1 MTPYRTLRS
10 ATALLALGIALTGFA
25 SVSEAASVNKARAY
39 QIKSAQAGVLKY
51 QVAKKPRVTLR
62 AVKAASRP
70 SVVKRLPQTQA
81 RSRAAAVPQT
91 RVVKRLPQAQPRA
104 VNNAHGPDYAAQ
116 RAYRATLQ
124 GRRGIDRGPGTDP
137 RATAYRGYQNQG
149 RATAIRGFQ
158 NPAQSTAYRGYQNQG
173 RATAY
178 RGYQNQDRASRFTRR
193 GR

>member
-25 SVSEAASVNKARAY
+25 SVSEAASDNKARAY
-39 QIKSAQAGVLKY
+39 QVKSAQAGVLKY
-51 QVAKKPRVTLR
+51 QLAKKLRVSPR

-70 SVVKRLPQTQA
+70 SVVKRLPQ
-81 RSRAAAVPQT
+81 
-91 RVVKRLPQAQPRA
+91 AQPRA
-104 VNNAHGPDYAAQ
+104 INNAHGPDYAAQ
-116 RAYRATLQ
+116 RAYRASLQ
-124 GRRGIDRGPGTDP
+124 GRPGIDRSPGTDP
-137 RATAYRGYQNQG
+137 RATAYRGFQNQG

-178 RGYQNQDRASRFTRR
+178 RGFQNQDRASRFTRR

>member
-1 MTPYRTLRS
+1 MIPYRTLRS

-51 QVAKKPRVTLR
+51 QVAKNPRASLR
-62 AVKAASRP
+62 TVKAASRR

-91 RVVKRLPQAQPRA
+91 RVVNGLPQAQPRTRA
-104 VNNAHGPDYAAQ
+104 AGNAYGPDYAAQ
-116 RAYRATLQ
+116 RYNLTTLQ

-158 NPAQSTAYRGYQNQG
+158 NPAQSTAYRGGGVARLVENWRIG
-173 RATAY
+173 V
-178 RGYQNQDRASRFTRR
+178 SS
-193 GR
+193 